1 MRIEI
6 LIKPIRISKNITLA
20 QLSRMTGISDT
31 HINDVENNLKEPGI
45 SILVRI
51 AYALKVDITDLYKI
65 HW

>member
-1 MRIEI
+1 MRIEF

-20 QLSRMTGISDT
+20 RLSRMTGISDT

-51 AYALKVDITDLYKI
+51 AHALKVAVTDLYKI

>member
-20 QLSRMTGISDT
+20 RLSRMTGISDT

-51 AYALKVDITDLYKI
+51 AHALKVDVTDLYII

>member
-51 AYALKVDITDLYKI
+51 AHAL
-65 HW
+65 

>member
-51 AYALKVDITDLYKI
+51 AHALKVDVTDLYKI

>member
-31 HINDVENNLKEPGI
+31 HINDVETNLKEPGI

-51 AYALKVDITDLYKI
+51 AHALKVDVTDLYKI

>member
-51 AYALKVDITDLYKI
+51 AHALKVNVTDLYKI

>member
-1 MRIEI
+1 MKIEI
-6 LIKPIRISKNITLA
+6 LIKPIRINKKLSLERLSK
-20 QLSRMTGISDT
+20 MTGISST

-45 SILVRI
+45 SILIRI

>member
-20 QLSRMTGISDT
+20 RLSKMTGISAT

>member
-31 HINDVENNLKEPGI
+31 HINDVENNLKEPCI

-51 AYALKVDITDLYKI
+51 AHALKVDVTDLYKI

>member
-20 QLSRMTGISDT
+20 RLSRMTEISDT

-51 AYALKVDITDLYKI
+51 AHALRVDITDLYKI
-65 HW
+65 YW